1 MIIIVWVMFV
11 YVYDSLIKI
20 DQFVILFCGMCVLMQ
35 IGSFYYLFVG
45 ISEVKVENVGGFVR

>member
-20 DQFVILFCGMCVLMQ
+20 DQVVIWFCGMCVLMQ
-35 IGSFYYLFVG
+35 IGSFL
-45 ISEVKVENVGGFVR
+45 